1 MSDSSPSQ
9 NASPQDTPRKNR
21 DVTDALV
28 LTTQQPNT
36 HRLPR
41 SVRESPSW
49 LASFALHLVVLVVL
63 GLWIIPVVALPE
75 VMLESLPALT
85 EEEGLEDI
93 QPVEMQQLDDDMAA
107 LSELVPDASADAAPS
122 EVELGPA
129 DLLEPEPASLTL
141 DNFSEQTAPKGDLLT
156 EVGGGQSSALSGRTS
171 ANRQQIVNQYGG
183 TAQSEAAV
191 AMALK
196 WLADHQNPDGSWS
209 FDHRSGPCNG
219 RCQNPGSYS
228 GARNGA
234 TAMALLPFLGAGI
247 THKEGKYQET
257 VEDGL
262 YYLLRSMNVTRNR
275 GSFHDQGTMY
285 SHGLATIALCEAYA
299 MTQDRGLRDPAQH
312 AINFIQFAQD
322 PRGGGWRYKVKQQ
335 GDTSV
340 VGWQI
345 MALKSGY
352 MGYLVIDPK
361 VITRSIRFLDSVQSK
376 QGAAYGYSS
385 PGDAPAT
392 TAIGLLCRMYL
403 GWKTDHPALEQGVQ
417 YLVREEPSQTNLYYD
432 YYATQ
437 VLFHYTE
444 GQGPMWEQ
452 WNPVMRESLVG
463 SQSTLD
469 HEKGSWFVSDP
480 NVSAGGRLY
489 CTAMATMILEVY
501 YRHMPIYQ
509 AEATTADFPE

>member
-1 MSDSSPSQ
+1 MKHGFST
-9 NASPQDTPRKNR
+9 DTFIR
-21 DVTDALV
+21 LS
-28 LTTQQPNT
+28 QQPNA

-41 SVRESPSW
+41 WVRQGPSW
-49 LASFALHLVVLVVL
+49 LASFALHLVMLVVL

-75 VMLESLPALT
+75 VMLQSLPALT
-85 EEEGLEDI
+85 EEESLEEL

-129 DLLEPEPASLTL
+129 DLLEAEPASLTL
-141 DNFSEQTAPKGDLLT
+141 DNFSEQTALKDDLLT

-171 ANRQQIVNQYGG
+171 TNRRQSVKQYGG
-183 TAQSEAAV
+183 TARSEAVV

-219 RCQNPGSYS
+219 RCRNPGSFS

-234 TAMALLPFLGAGI
+234 TAIALLPFLGAGI
-247 THKEGKYQET
+247 THKEGKYKQN

-262 YYLLRSMNVTRNR
+262 YYLLRSMNVARDR
-275 GSFHDQGTMY
+275 GSFHDQGNMY

-322 PRGGGWRYKVKQQ
+322 PYGGGWRYTVKQK

-352 MGYLVIDPK
+352 MGYLIIDPK
-361 VITRSIRFLDSVQSK
+361 VITNSIRFLDSVQTER
-376 QGAAYGYSS
+376 GAAYGYQS
-385 PGDAPAT
+385 PGESITT

-403 GWKTDHPALEQGVQ
+403 GWEMDHPALEQGVQ
-417 YLVREEPSQTNLYYD
+417 YLAGKGPSQTNLYYD

-437 VLFHYTE
+437 VLFHFTE
-444 GQGPMWEQ
+444 GQGPMWQQ
-452 WNPVMRESLVG
+452 WNNKLREYLIG
-463 SQSTLD
+463 TQLTQD

-480 NVSAGGRLY
+480 HVLSGGRLY
-489 CTAMATMILEVY
+489 CTAMSTMILEVY

-509 AEATTADFPE
+509 AEATKSDFPE